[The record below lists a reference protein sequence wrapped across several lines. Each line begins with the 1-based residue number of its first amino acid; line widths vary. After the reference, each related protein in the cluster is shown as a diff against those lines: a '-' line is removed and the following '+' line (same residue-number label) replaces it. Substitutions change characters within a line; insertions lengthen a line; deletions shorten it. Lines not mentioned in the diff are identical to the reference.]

1 MLFFSKLEVI
11 DNKYDL
17 NPYICCVLYKASSNL
32 DSKQCKKW
40 TIFASGVNS
49 QYIKDLNWNEIYL
62 ILLANNNVNYTFNFT
77 LIKEIV
83 EGSGQEYRFYK
94 AGNNEC
100 NVILGVSNEWIVI
113 NTVLLNGEVV
123 THNSSLYAV
132 YR

>member
-1 MLFFSKLEVI
+1 MIKKWYI
-11 DNKYDL
+11 YWKYSVFE
-17 NPYICCVLYKASSNL
+17 NITSNL

-62 ILLANNNVNYTFNFT
+62 ILLANNNVNYTFSFT

-100 NVILGVSNEWIVI
+100 NVILGVSNEWITI